1 MDKTSQNQHKTDIG
15 GGTADFC
22 TERSRKRRHLPGA
35 GAPSRPGSP
44 GDVDGGRT
52 FARELGE
59 VFEAVV
65 RQLFVAAVEDV
76 DK

>member
-15 GGTADFC
+15 GSTADFC
-22 TERSRKRRHLPGA
+22 PERSRKRRHLPGA
-35 GAPSRPGSP
+35 GAPSRPGST
-44 GDVDGGRT
+44 GAVDGGRA
-52 FARELGE
+52 FACELGE
-59 VFEAVV
+59 VLEAVV